1 MFVWV
6 NNPPCGRF
14 AIREPFS
21 AVVLT
26 VLKTKTYDIYRDG
39 KSIAA
44 GISNNKVND
53 IILKDA
59 GNQRLLDHTPI
70 IYSLHR
76 EGKLRK
82 KCRVLNK
89 VIVWLKPPFV
99 EWPKNIHLLAPR
111 LKSVTS
117 TPPPA

>member
-1 MFVWV
+1 MK
-6 NNPPCGRF
+6 
-14 AIREPFS
+14 AIS
-21 AVVLT
+21 
-26 VLKTKTYDIYRDG
+26 KTKTYDIYRDG
-39 KSIAA
+39 KPIAVGA
-44 GISNNKVND
+44 STNKVDD

-89 VIVWLKPPFV
+89 AIVWLKPPFV
-99 EWPKNIHLLAPR
+99 EWPKNMHLLAHPS
-111 LKSVTS
+111 KSIAS
-117 TPPPA
+117 ASLPSSKNG